1 MKTLI
6 PIISIYILLASASQ
20 LMAQSTID
28 GEIRPR
34 FEYIHGT
41 KSPADSLQQ
50 NAAFIDQRT
59 RINFGHK
66 TDGYQA
72 KVSLQD
78 IRTWGSQS
86 QLNRT
91 DGLSSIHEA
100 WGESF
105 IHKKLSLKFGRQE
118 IILDDSRIF
127 GNVGWAQQ
135 GRSHD
140 AFIFKIKSDSTL
152 KII

>member
-118 IILDDSRIF
+118 IILDDRMISLEHCF
-127 GNVGWAQQ
+127 TQM
-135 GRSHD
+135 
-140 AFIFKIKSDSTL
+140 FIWMMTIDD
-152 KII
+152 